1 MTSYQVIYDKFLSKI
16 EDLSLAQMNEPDRM
30 RMLYGWF
37 DSALGMIQAEQL
49 SMQSDLTNR
58 NDETASFREDLSSNE
73 IEAIALYMVGT
84 WYEDRVNS
92 LEHTSMFWGSTDEKW
107 NNPKDHLK
115 AVSENQEKYF
125 NRARKMF
132 RNYNYKVGLLSK
144 EAN

>member
-16 EDLSLAQMNEPDRM
+16 EDLSLAKMNEPDRM

-73 IEAIALYMVGT
+73 IEAIALYMVGI

-115 AVSENQEKYF
+115 AISENQEKYF